1 MNRTILRKRGIHP
14 ADYRD
19 TVAAYVAAGFPQ
31 SIARKKALADLDERR
46 GGGPSRKRQPLA
58 IEPETHDD
66 TEEMDEGP
74 TAEDIIDLLAE
85 LAYAVGYFSVGER
98 LRRRAEYHRSFSYV
112 AGLVADKLPE
122 PYRTTAKRIRA
133 SQQIR

>member
-31 SIARKKALADLDERR
+31 KIAKRKALADLDERR
-46 GGGPSRKRQPLA
+46 GGGPTRKRQPLA
-58 IEPETHDD
+58 TDPTEEPEP
-66 TEEMDEGP
+66 MDEGP
-74 TAEDIIDLLAE
+74 SAEELIDLLAE
-85 LAYAVGYFSVGER
+85 LAYAVGYFSVAER

-112 AGLVADKLPE
+112 AGLVADRLPE

-133 SQQIR
+133 AQSVR